1 MSLVNKLKVNLSR
14 DCFERKEAI
23 QIVKKREMFYN
34 DENYGRVANKG
45 KKRREVSRR
54 SFEEFTRGKV
64 DETVKRSVT
73 TVQRNS
79 ERQTQTNR
87 EGLAT
92 TQTDSNDYRTILNSE
107 KTQKI
112 EPLLTAKLRG
122 RYGNQH
128 LEQIEQ
134 TNQNIPI
141 VKRGMS
147 KISRKISTIK
157 EDRLKTAKPNE
168 VYTHMEV
175 DREEQ
180 AEMQ

>member
-34 DENYGRVANKG
+34 DENYGRVANKA

-92 TQTDSNDYRTILNSE
+92 T
-107 KTQKI
+107 
-112 EPLLTAKLRG
+112 
-122 RYGNQH
+122 
-128 LEQIEQ
+128 
-134 TNQNIPI
+134 
-141 VKRGMS
+141 
-147 KISRKISTIK
+147 
-157 EDRLKTAKPNE
+157 
-168 VYTHMEV
+168 
-175 DREEQ
+175 
-180 AEMQ
+180 